1 MSHNS
6 VEVKRLVK
14 KFLDGDFVL
23 FEEKQIF
30 NDIANLLQMKDKLK
44 QLSDLLED
52 ALMSET
58 SVDKAYQNLLK
69 LKEK

>member
-1 MSHNS
+1 MPHNS
-6 VEVKRLVK
+6 AEVKQLVK
-14 KFLDGDFVL
+14 KFLDGDFIL

-44 QLSDLLED
+44 QLSDLLEN

-58 SVDKAYQNLLK
+58 SLDKAYQDLLK
-69 LKEK
+69 LKGK

>member
-1 MSHNS
+1 MSHNPA
-6 VEVKRLVK
+6 EVKKLVK
-14 KFLDGDFVL
+14 KFLDGDFIL

-52 ALMSET
+52 ALMSEA
-58 SVDKAYQNLLK
+58 SLDEAYQDLLK